1 MSERIVD
8 LSLNTKLATEV
19 IIRFLREETRKVGFR
34 KLVLGLSGGVDS
46 SLVAYLSVEA
56 LGKEN
61 VLAFFLPYKSTD
73 PQSEKDTIKMTDILG
88 IALRKI
94 DITPMIDAYFEA
106 EPEADKI
113 RRGNKMARERMA
125 ILFDQAMANRAMV
138 VGSSN
143 KTELLL
149 GYSTWFGDMAASLM
163 PIGDLYK
170 TQVWQVAEDLHLPQ
184 EIVAKTPTA
193 DLWPGQTD
201 EGELGFSYDV
211 ADQVLYLLVDE
222 RLSLEEIEG
231 KGFLPNIVSI
241 ISKRVQRYQFKRRMP
256 PICKI
261 SGRTIDWDF
270 KYLRDWGR

>member
-1 MSERIVD
+1 MREKIVD
-8 LSLNTKLATEV
+8 LALNTNLAVDV
-19 IIRFLREETRKVGFR
+19 ILHFLKEETEKFGFH

-61 VLAFFLPYKSTD
+61 VIPYFLPFKSTD
-73 PQSEKDTIKMTDILG
+73 PQSQIDAQLMAENLG
-88 IALRKI
+88 LSLRII
-94 DITPMIDAYFEA
+94 DITPMVDAYFEL

-125 ILFDQAMANRAMV
+125 ILFDQAMAHSALV

-149 GYSTWFGDMAASLM
+149 GYSTWYGDMACSLM

-170 TQVWQVAEDLHLPQ
+170 TQVWQIATDLGLPSQ
-184 EIVAKTPTA
+184 IVKKAPTA

-201 EGELGFSYDV
+201 EGELGLEYLI
-211 ADQVLYLLVDE
+211 ADQILYLLVEE
-222 RLSLEEIEG
+222 RLTPQEVSE
-231 KGFLPNIVSI
+231 KGFPRDLIEKI
-241 ISKRVQRYQFKRRMP
+241 RGRMEKYQFKRRMP
-256 PICKI
+256 PICKL
-261 SGRTIDWDF
+261 SSRTIGWDF
-270 KYLRDWGR
+270 NYLRDWGK